1 MHNQVYGVL
10 LDTVSIQRYIFST
23 NNLKENIGA
32 SRIVEDIYDSHLKE
46 AIKKLFSSSDD
57 SYYKAWENEPEKITI
72 LECSSSFEIGYI
84 GGGNALLF
92 FKEEE
97 KAKEFIKY
105 WTMRLLIHCP
115 GLIPACAIEKI
126 DFNDFSR
133 SLKNLF
139 KQLAENKS
147 SFVPQ
152 TVIKRHGITAECPN
166 TGYSA
171 EIWCEKLPEEKK
183 NYISSVSNAKIMA
196 AEEANK
202 KLQEIL
208 KDLGFAD
215 EYTFTDEIDKLGQT
229 KREESHIAIV
239 HIDGND
245 MGKRFQSLNDLVS
258 LRKLSKSVREATL
271 NTFKEMLK
279 KLVEKIENGEIKDE
293 DINLQKDEKGKTILP
308 LRPIIIGGDDIT
320 FVSEGRLGIWL
331 AKIFLE
337 EFQKQQVSD
346 GKPLSACAGVAITKA
361 KYPFYRGY
369 KLSEDL
375 TRSAKDGRKKA
386 NDNGSWIDF
395 HIAYGGFSGELK
407 EIRENHYK
415 TPLVNLVLRPYKID
429 DLNEL
434 LKGVA
439 NLKNNFPRSKI
450 LELRSVLYSGE
461 NEQKLF
467 LEEIKAR
474 KSQLL
479 EEINTRK
486 SPLPSYKNFNG
497 NEIVVDKKT
506 PYFDMIELIEFYP
519 KFALNGR

>member
-183 NYISSVSNAKIMA
+183 NYISSVSNAKIKA

-474 KSQLL
+474 KS
-479 EEINTRK
+479 
-486 SPLPSYKNFNG
+486 PLPSYKNFDG
-497 NEIVVDKKT
+497 NEIVVDEKT
-506 PYFDMIELIEFYP
+506 PYFDMIELMEFYP

>member
-46 AIKKLFSSSDD
+46 VIKGLFVVSDD
-57 SYYKAWENEPEKITI
+57 DYYNAWEENPEEIAI
-72 LECSSSFEIGYI
+72 LKSSPFEIGYI

-115 GLIPACAIEKI
+115 GLIPACAIAKI

-215 EYTFTDEIDKLGQT
+215 EFTFTDEIDKLGQT

-279 KLVEKIENGEIKDE
+279 KLVEKIENGEIEKE
-293 DINLQKDEKGKTILP
+293 GIKLQKEKGKTILP

-375 TRSAKDGRKKA
+375 TRSTKDARKDA

-429 DLNEL
+429 DLNDL

-439 NLKNNFPRSKI
+439 KLKNKFPRSKI

-474 KSQLL
+474 GLQL
-479 EEINTRK
+479 
-486 SPLPSYKNFNG
+486 PGYKEDFNG

-506 PYFDMIELIEFYP
+506 PYFDMIELMEFYP
-519 KFALNGR
+519 EFALNGR

>member
-97 KAKEFIKY
+97 KAKEFIKC

-115 GLIPACAIEKI
+115 GLIPACAISDI

-474 KSQLL
+474 GLQLPGYNKRL
-479 EEINTRK
+479 
-486 SPLPSYKNFNG
+486 
-497 NEIVVDKKT
+497 
-506 PYFDMIELIEFYP
+506 
-519 KFALNGR
+519 

>member
-115 GLIPACAIEKI
+115 GLIPACAIAKI

-208 KDLGFAD
+208 KDLGLAD

-293 DINLQKDEKGKTILP
+293 DINLQKDEKDKTILP

-415 TPLVNLVLRPYKID
+415 TPLVNLVLRPYKTD

-450 LELRSVLYSGE
+450 LELRSVLYYGE

-467 LEEIKAR
+467 LEEIKTR
-474 KSQLL
+474 GLQL
-479 EEINTRK
+479 
-486 SPLPSYKNFNG
+486 PGYKEDFNG
-497 NEIVVDKKT
+497 NEIVVGEKT
-506 PYFDMIELIEFYP
+506 PYFDMIELMEFYP

>member
-183 NYISSVSNAKIMA
+183 NYISSVSNAKIKA

-375 TRSAKDGRKKA
+375 TRSAKYGRKKA

-439 NLKNNFPRSKI
+439 KLKNNFPRSKI

-474 KSQLL
+474 GLK
-479 EEINTRK
+479 
-486 SPLPSYKNFNG
+486 LPGYNKNFKNFNG
-497 NEIVVDKKT
+497 NEIIVYKET
-506 PYFDMIELIEFYP
+506 PYFDMIELMEFYP

>member
-183 NYISSVSNAKIMA
+183 NYISSVSNAKIKA

-474 KSQLL
+474 
-479 EEINTRK
+479 
-486 SPLPSYKNFNG
+486 G
-497 NEIVVDKKT
+497 NRHFQVIKK
-506 PYFDMIELIEFYP
+506 L
-519 KFALNGR
+519 

>member
-46 AIKKLFSSSDD
+46 VIKGLFVVSDD
-57 SYYKAWENEPEKITI
+57 DYYNAWEENPEEIAI
-72 LECSSSFEIGYI
+72 LKSSPFEIGYI

-97 KAKEFIKY
+97 KAKEFIKC

-115 GLIPACAIEKI
+115 GLIPACAIAKI

-215 EYTFTDEIDKLGQT
+215 EFTFTDEIDKLGQT

-279 KLVEKIENGEIKDE
+279 KLVEKIENGEIEKE
-293 DINLQKDEKGKTILP
+293 GIKLQKEKGKTILP

-415 TPLVNLVLRPYKID
+415 TPLVNLVLRPYKTD

-467 LEEIKAR
+467 LEEIKTR
-474 KSQLL
+474 GLQL
-479 EEINTRK
+479 
-486 SPLPSYKNFNG
+486 PGYKEDFNG

-506 PYFDMIELIEFYP
+506 PYFDMIELMEFYP
-519 KFALNGR
+519 EFALNGR

>member
-474 KSQLL
+474 KS
-479 EEINTRK
+479 
-486 SPLPSYKNFNG
+486 PLPSYKNFDG
-497 NEIVVDKKT
+497 NEIVVDEKT
-506 PYFDMIELIEFYP
+506 PYFDMIELMEFYP

>member
-1 MHNQVYGVL
+1 MQNQVHAVL

-46 AIKKLFSSSDD
+46 VIKGLFMVSDD
-57 SYYKAWENEPEKITI
+57 YYYNAWEENPEKIAI
-72 LECSSSFEIGYI
+72 LEDLSHFEIGYI

-92 FKEEE
+92 FKEEQM
-97 KAKEFIKY
+97 AKEFIKR
-105 WTMRLLIHCP
+105 WSMRLLIHCP
-115 GLIPACAIEKI
+115 GLIPACAVGEI
-126 DFNDFSR
+126 DFNDFSK

-147 SFVPQ
+147 SFVPE
-152 TVIKRHGITAECPN
+152 TIIRRHGITAECPN

-171 EIWCEKLPEEKK
+171 EIWCEKLPEKKK
-183 NYISSVSNAKIMA
+183 NYISSVSNAKIMK
-196 AEEANK
+196 AEEANN
-202 KLQEIL
+202 KLQGIL
-208 KDLGFAD
+208 QDCGLAD
-215 EYTFTDEIDKLGQT
+215 KYTFTDEIDKLGQT

-271 NTFKEMLK
+271 NAFKEMLK
-279 KLVEKIENGEIKDE
+279 KLDENIKNGKIEKEGIK
-293 DINLQKDEKGKTILP
+293 LQKENGKIILP

-337 EFQKQQVSD
+337 EFQRQEVSD
-346 GKPLSACAGVAITKA
+346 GKGLTACAGVAITKT

-375 TRSAKDGRKKA
+375 TRNAKDSGKKA
-386 NDNGSWIDF
+386 KDDSSWIDF

-407 EIRENHYK
+407 EIRGNHYR
-415 TPLVNLVLRPYKID
+415 TPSGDDLLLRPYKIT
-429 DLNEL
+429 DLDKLLSKINEL
-434 LKGVA
+434 KRQ
-439 NLKNNFPRSKI
+439 FPRSKI
-450 LELRSVLYSGE
+450 MELRSVLYAGK
-461 NEQKLF
+461 NEQRLF
-467 LEEIKAR
+467 LEELKAR
-474 KSQLL
+474 GLRLPEYNEFKGD
-479 EEINTRK
+479 EIT
-486 SPLPSYKNFNG
+486 SNG
-497 NEIVVDKKT
+497 KT
-506 PYFDMIELIEFYP
+506 PYFDMIELMDLYP
-519 KFALNGR
+519 EFALPGGENENIQS